1 MEKILEEQNKDIE
14 FRRIFEAYDD
24 NMDGQ
29 ISIDFL
35 IEEFNV
41 QGLRIM
47 EEKNRFLKIQEY
59 IKGLQSQGKTVLTYE
74 EFKEILNDE
83 DDGLIIEKALLGK
96 LIIPDFSE
104 FSNSIKSIY
113 DVVETVEYGANADYI
128 PQLAEVDP
136 NLYAI
141 AA

>member
-59 IKGLQSQGKTVLTYE
+59 IKGLQSQGKTFLTYE